1 MPGRI
6 TYNKNVKGV
15 ILVKGQGN
23 SEKVILEY
31 LAEAGDSLIIPIT
44 DLVFMLCTQQSYIVV
59 VYSCELYSI
68 LVMGVL
74 SKQ

>member
-6 TYNKNVKGV
+6 TYNKNVKGA

>member
-6 TYNKNVKGV
+6 TYNKNVKGA
-15 ILVKGQGN
+15 ILVKGQGS

-31 LAEAGDSLIIPIT
+31 LAEASDSLIIPIT

-68 LVMGVL
+68 LVMGAL